1 MELPTLIINTQLTKD
16 VSFFQFQNFQSN
28 EKNMIVFLSRKFFF
42 MYFYSNNGVFREPI
56 QVTTYESI
64 TGHSTI
70 LPIAW
75 VEIHPLFD
83 GQEFD
88 LAILGLK
95 SYIQRY
101 YY

>member
-1 MELPTLIINTQLTKD
+1 M
-16 VSFFQFQNFQSN
+16 SFFQFQNFQCN
-28 EKNMIVFLSRKFFF
+28 EKKYDYISFTYLIFF
-42 MYFYSNNGVFREPI
+42 YVYSNNGVLREPI

-95 SYIQRY
+95 SYIQRKLLFNY
-101 YY
+101 LFYF